1 MSGEDLYHGAS
12 DESSVSDAAATPLTP
27 DPAPA
32 GQSIYEPPRETP
44 VHAVTDVLVIG
55 GGPAGCAAALAAR
68 RMGAE
73 VTLVERYNH
82 LGGLSTGGLVI
93 WIDRMTDWTGRQ
105 IIAGFASDVLSRLPA
120 DAVAGAPQRS
130 WGSEDESEVG
140 HWSERLGAFR
150 GVVTWS
156 PLIDPE
162 WLKVT
167 SAEMLASEGVRML
180 LHSWSVDVV
189 RDGSRVGGVVFE
201 SKQGRRALLARV
213 VIDATGDLDV
223 CRQAGAPFES
233 DADGSES
240 NIQHCLNTAWT
251 WAGVDFKRWI
261 AFKRQDPTGHRELME
276 RAREALGYVER
287 PFVGWRDDVA
297 VFMGPRL
304 RGYSG
309 LDVADLT
316 RVEIQSRRRMLAHL
330 DYFRHHA
337 PGFENAWILLS
348 APQVGVRHTGRVVGR
363 QKLVADDWKEGVRH
377 QDEIGVSP
385 SPSQKFANVSVPY
398 GSLLPAQ
405 LDNVLVAGR
414 HIACD
419 SQTQAFMREIPQC
432 WLTGQAAGTAA
443 GLACA
448 HAVAPAAVDVP
459 ELQHALRGQGVYLQT
474 AGAAATTG

>member
-1 MSGEDLYHGAS
+1 VSGENLYHGAS
-12 DESSVSDAAATPLTP
+12 DESSAADPGGAELTP
-27 DPAPA
+27 EPAPPS
-32 GQSIYEPPRETP
+32 QSIYEPPRETP
-44 VHAVTDVLVIG
+44 VHAVTDVLVVG
-55 GGPAGCAAALAAR
+55 GGPAGGAAALAAR

-73 VTLVERYNH
+73 VVLVERYNH

-105 IIAGFASDVLSRLPA
+105 VITGFASEVLDRLPA
-120 DAVAGAPQRS
+120 GSVAGAPERS
-130 WGSEDESEVG
+130 WGSEDETAVG
-140 HWSERLGAFR
+140 HWRERLGAFR

-162 WLKVT
+162 WLKLT
-167 SAEMLASEGVRML
+167 SAEMLAETGVRML
-180 LHSWSVDVV
+180 LHSWVVDVV
-189 RDGSRVGGVVFE
+189 RDGARVGGVVFE

-213 VIDATGDLDV
+213 VIDASGDLDV
-223 CRQAGAPFES
+223 CRRAGAPFES

-261 AFKRQDPTGHRELME
+261 AFKRDDPNGHRELMD

-287 PFVGWRDDVA
+287 PMVGWRDDVA

-316 RVEIQSRRRMLAHL
+316 RVEIQSRRRMAAHL

-337 PGFENAWILLS
+337 PGFEHAWLMLS
-348 APQVGVRHTGRVVGR
+348 APQIGVRHTGRVLGR
-363 QKLVADDWKEGVRH
+363 RKLVAEDWKQGVRH
-377 QDEIGVSP
+377 DDEIGVSP

-398 GSLLPAQ
+398 GSLVPAG
-405 LDNVLVAGR
+405 LEGVLVAGR

-432 WLTGQAAGTAA
+432 WLTGQAAGAA
-443 GLACA
+443 AAMACSQG
-448 HAVAPAAVDVP
+448 VEPAAIDVGR
-459 ELQHALRGQGVYLQT
+459 LQHELRGQGVFLQS
-474 AGAAATTG
+474 AGAPVSTA